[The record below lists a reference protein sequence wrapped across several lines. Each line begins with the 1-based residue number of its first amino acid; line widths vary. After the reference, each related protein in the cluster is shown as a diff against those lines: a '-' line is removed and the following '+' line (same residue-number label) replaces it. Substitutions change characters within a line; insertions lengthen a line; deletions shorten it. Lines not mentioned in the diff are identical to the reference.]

1 MEGQKEVE
9 EGERKRLKESQGQ
22 RLGWLG
28 EGRNVGVK
36 WVRASGRD

>member
-9 EGERKRLKESQGQ
+9 EGEHKQLKESQGQ

-28 EGRNVGVK
+28 VSRNVGVK
-36 WVRASGRD
+36 WVRASGRG